1 MRKEI
6 GATRDEVLWEMPL
19 PELNLMLHA
28 YYHMEGRDTR
38 KPTSTKDNE
47 SRFRRIKLLLGM
59 TRQNQ

>member
-28 YYHMEGRDTR
+28 YYHMEGRDT
-38 KPTSTKDNE
+38 PQ
-47 SRFRRIKLLLGM
+47 
-59 TRQNQ
+59 TRNDTPKSVI

>member
-19 PELNLMLHA
+19 PELNQMLHA

-38 KPTSTKDNE
+38 KPQKRSALQEKLARLTSLFK
-47 SRFRRIKLLLGM
+47 R
-59 TRQNQ
+59 